1 MTCFLAR
8 VLPFFSSAVSPVC
21 MVRPLKMAVLLLFAH
36 PLMDKNLLHLH
47 PTYMTD
53 LPTYLPQVPSKDC
66 FSFRSEH
73 LHYVSFPGGASG
85 KEPICQCRLDLR
97 DPGSIPVLGR
107 PPEEGMTTHSSILA
121 WGIQCTEE
129 PARLQSIGS
138 HRVGHDWSI
147 KVCVHVHT
155 HTYTH
160 THTHTS
166 PLCSLSK
173 EPWRACLSAGFPGNQ
188 GANLTSV
195 PSKPHPLPLLAKIVP
210 TMFPLSIA
218 HHGCLCR
225 TLLHIWE
232 PAPSPNY

>member
-1 MTCFLAR
+1 MSCHSLLQGIFPTQGSNQGLLHCRQTLHQLSYQGSPEADVSWHCFLAR

-21 MVRPLKMAVLLLFAH
+21 MVRPLKMAVLLFFAH

-121 WGIQCTEE
+121 WGIQWTEE

-147 KVCVHVHT
+147 KVCARAHT
-155 HTYTH
+155 HIH
-160 THTHTS
+160 THTHIS
-166 PLCSLSK
+166 
-173 EPWRACLSAGFPGNQ
+173 
-188 GANLTSV
+188 
-195 PSKPHPLPLLAKIVP
+195 
-210 TMFPLSIA
+210 TM
-218 HHGCLCR
+218 
-225 TLLHIWE
+225 
-232 PAPSPNY
+232 